1 MKKAI
6 PYVTNLKQQRPQIGP
21 WRPKSEDSEMSMLR
35 LQNQVSQRGTAVQ
48 MTTNISKKMSGSAKK
63 AAGNIR

>member
-48 MTTNISKKMSGSAKK
+48 MTTNISKK
-63 AAGNIR
+63 